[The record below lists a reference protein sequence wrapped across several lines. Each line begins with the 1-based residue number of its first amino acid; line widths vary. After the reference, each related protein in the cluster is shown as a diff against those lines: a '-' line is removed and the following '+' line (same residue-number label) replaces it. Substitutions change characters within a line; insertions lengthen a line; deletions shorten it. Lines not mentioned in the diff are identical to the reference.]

1 MPQVKFMFPVLFLG
15 ALVFFAACTADNK
28 KADSAQAVET
38 YLRSMV
44 DRDFNRS
51 IAASCA
57 DWEAQAKVEFDS
69 FAAVKLSL
77 NELECREVGREDP
90 FTLIS
95 CTGSII
101 ANYGA
106 EDLEIDVAERTYLV
120 IDEGG
125 EWRMC
130 GYAKE

>member
-1 MPQVKFMFPVLFLG
+1 MQKVGILLPVILLG
-15 ALVFFAACTADNK
+15 GLVFFTACTEGTI
-28 KADSAQAVET
+28 KAGAPQAVET
-38 YLRSMV
+38 YLRSLV
-44 DRDFNRS
+44 DRDFNRAIS
-51 IAASCA
+51 ASCA
-57 DWEAQAKVEFDS
+57 DWEAQAKVEYDS

-77 NELECREVGREDP
+77 NELECRDVGNEDP
-90 FTLIS
+90 FTLVT

-106 EDLEIDVAERTYLV
+106 EDLEIDVAERTYQV

-130 GYAKE
+130 GYAK